1 MHPLPRQ
8 ASLSL
13 LSYSTPTPFSLGLR
27 RGLGGLGSPGVW
39 LQGLTRLLSTV
50 VGPMLAAPV
59 EGPATALRRPCDG
72 ARSAR
77 YNSRRLAPQPRRCSS
92 PFLPSPAGWPHCRR
106 TPAKPDRTAAQPVSL
121 CRPSCFMRNPISPN
135 PHRFRLGRCHAASE
149 PSSKRTF
156 KLPHRTPFLPPV
168 LDQHSWPFAAS
179 ILAPTIIFRPR
190 HIHLLSS
197 IPPHLR
203 IFSSCQSLVVP
214 GDHSASTS
222 HGSLDLRAA
231 HRPACIPAKEC
242 GSYVPIAQ

>member
-135 PHRFRLGRCHAASE
+135 PHRFRLGRCHAAVRRY
-149 PSSKRTF
+149 PSALAAPPPPPS
-156 KLPHRTPFLPPV
+156 LPFGSAQALPVIVQSRLAATPP
-168 LDQHSWPFAAS
+168 HC
-179 ILAPTIIFRPR
+179 
-190 HIHLLSS
+190 
-197 IPPHLR
+197 IPPPTDTDSQVTFPSATLMLDAPVHQR
-203 IFSSCQSLVVP
+203 AWPHSSTAPSL
-214 GDHSASTS
+214 
-222 HGSLDLRAA
+222 AA
-231 HRPACIPAKEC
+231 
-242 GSYVPIAQ
+242 